1 MFDLGQKKD
10 IRKPPTLVGGAF
22 SDRTFFSKKLVIFKK
37 LESLPKMWTTKEKIP
52 ESGTCFENSATI

>member
-1 MFDLGQKKD
+1 MFDLGKKKD

-52 ESGTCFENSATI
+52 ESGT